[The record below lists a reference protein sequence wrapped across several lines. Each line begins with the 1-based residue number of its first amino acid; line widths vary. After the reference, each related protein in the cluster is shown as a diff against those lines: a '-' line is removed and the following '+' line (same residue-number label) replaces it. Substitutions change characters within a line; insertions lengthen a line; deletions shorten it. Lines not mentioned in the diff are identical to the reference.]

1 MDADERG
8 WGGIGIR
15 EGPNPLPTEQGIAAT
30 PSFFCVHL
38 RLNPLRASAVPKLP
52 FCKTSGKSAPCQ
64 LVFVV
69 MNRTQHCNELRPEHA
84 GQTVTLVGWVHSRRD
99 LGGVLFIDLRDREG
113 RTQTVFDPADLP
125 NEVFETATHLHS
137 ESVIQLTGQVRLRP
151 TGTENAKIPTGRI
164 EVLVK
169 EMVVL
174 NNAAIL
180 PFPVDDPEVASKVNE
195 ELRLQYRY
203 LDLRRPEMMRNLR
216 LRSKVAIATR
226 SFMDDQG
233 FLEIETPTLFKS
245 TPEGAREFLVPN
257 RREAGTFYALPQS
270 PQQFKQ
276 ILMVSGVERYFQLA
290 RCYRDEDLRADRQP
304 EFTQVDI
311 EMSFIDREDIYALIE
326 GLLKRVWKTALNMD
340 IATPFRRISFEE
352 ALNRWGIDKPDT
364 RFGMELVDMTED
376 FRSSTFKV
384 FSGAVAN
391 GGVVK
396 ALNAKG
402 LAGATQGQLETMTDY
417 AKSFGAKGLAFIKVE
432 NGEWK
437 SPIVKFF
444 SEAEKAALTTKLNIE
459 QGDLILFAADQWLNA
474 CEILGKIRLYCADVL
489 KTQGKLVIDPTQ
501 FNFLWVVEFPLLGFD
516 REMNRWYSS
525 HHPFTAPVADDIPL
539 LKADPKKVRGQH
551 YDIVVNGV
559 ELGGGSI
566 RIHQPDVQKTIFE
579 EVLQISPE
587 ETQSRFGYMLEAFKY
602 GAPPHGGIALG
613 FDRLCAILCGT
624 TSIRDV
630 IAFPKTAKGVCLM
643 TESPSPVTA
652 RQLRDLHIEVKA
664 APKKDQPGA
673 PDQA

>member
-1 MDADERG
+1 M
-8 WGGIGIR
+8 
-15 EGPNPLPTEQGIAAT
+15 
-30 PSFFCVHL
+30 
-38 RLNPLRASAVPKLP
+38 K
-52 FCKTSGKSAPCQ
+52 
-64 LVFVV
+64 
-69 MNRTQHCNELRPEHA
+69 RTHHCNELRAEHA
-84 GQTVTLVGWVHSRRD
+84 GQTVTLTGWVHSRRD

-125 NEVFETATHLHS
+125 KDVFEGATHLHS
-137 ESVIQLTGQVRLRP
+137 ESVIEITGQVRSRP
-151 TGTENAKIPTGRI
+151 AGTNNEKIPTGQV

-169 EMVVL
+169 GCTVL
-174 NNAAIL
+174 NHAEVL
-180 PFPVDDPEVASKVNE
+180 PFPVDDPEVANKVNE

-203 LDLRRPEMMRNLR
+203 LDLRRPEMIRNLR
-216 LRSKVAIATR
+216 VRSKVAIATR
-226 SFMDDQG
+226 SFMDEQG
-233 FLEIETPTLFKS
+233 FLEVETPTLFKS

-257 RREAGTFYALPQS
+257 RRDPGTFYALPQS

-276 ILMVSGVERYFQLA
+276 ILMVSGIERYFQLA

-326 GLLKRVWKTALNMD
+326 GLLKKVWKTALNID
-340 IATPFRRISFEE
+340 IATPFKRISFEE
-352 ALNRWGIDKPDT
+352 ALNRFGIDKPDT
-364 RFGMELVDMTED
+364 RFGMELVDFTEE
-376 FRSSTFKV
+376 FRASTFKV
-384 FSGAVAN
+384 FSGAIAS

-396 ALNAKG
+396 AINARG
-402 LAGATQGQLETMTDY
+402 LAGATQGQIETMTET
-417 AKSFGAKGLAFIKVE
+417 AKGFGAKGLAYIKVE

-444 SEAEKAALTTKLNIE
+444 SEAEKAALTSKLAIQE
-459 QGDLILFAADQWLNA
+459 GDLILFAADQWLNA

-489 KTQGKLVIDPTQ
+489 KTQGKLTLDPKQ
-501 FNFLWVVEFPLLGFD
+501 FNFLWVIEFPLLGFD

-539 LKADPKKVRGQH
+539 LKTDPKKVRGQH

-579 EVLQISPE
+579 ELLQIPPD

-613 FDRLCAILCGT
+613 FDRLIAILCGT

-643 TESPSPVTA
+643 TDSPSQVTP
-652 RQLRDLHIEVKA
+652 RQLRDLHLEVKA
-664 APKKDQPGA
+664 AVKKE
-673 PDQA
+673 